1 MTFNPQS
8 AASAGQLGAVA
19 SHYGSFITSG
29 ERFNGVWEEKEGLA
43 FLDREWRRSLYWEA
57 PRREIEGFYNFYIQ
71 SKSHLQCGEFNG
83 APSRNH
89 CRIGAVQIM
98 QPDETVHTAG
108 VGPTRIFQISMSPAY
123 LTSYVER
130 NFVMPSGVD
139 LKTRQLD
146 DVGLAK
152 LARTHNQ
159 ATLFGL
165 PMRQLYFDQLR
176 EAMLHRILSLYST
189 HKCLAKER
197 AESLVPAKTR
207 LLLDFV
213 EANLDQDLRLDELA
227 RIAGLSRAHFARSFH
242 KMIGMS
248 PHLYVQHR
256 RLNRAAELLRGRA
269 HSIKDIADLS
279 GFADASHLTRCFKH
293 SFGAVP
299 SEARALFEE
308 RAQQTSASCEV

>member
-1 MTFNPQS
+1 MTTSFNTRPS
-8 AASAGQLGAVA
+8 IASTEVGIVT
-19 SHYGSFITSG
+19 SHYGSFLTSG
-29 ERFNGVWEEKEGLA
+29 ERFNGVWEEEKGLA
-43 FLDREWRRSLYWEA
+43 FMDREWCQSQRWEA

-83 APSRNH
+83 VPSWNQ
-89 CRIGAVQIM
+89 CRVGAVQFM

-108 VGPTRIFQISMSPAY
+108 VGQTRIFQISMCPAY
-123 LTSYVER
+123 LTTYVNR
-130 NFVMPSGVD
+130 NFIIPSGVD

-146 DVGLAK
+146 DMGLAQ
-152 LARTHNQ
+152 LARAHNQ
-159 ATLFGL
+159 ATRFGL

-189 HKCLAKER
+189 HKSLPKER
-197 AESLVPAKTR
+197 TESLVPAKTR

-213 EANLDQDLRLDELA
+213 EANLDQDLRLGELA
-227 RIAGLSRAHFARSFH
+227 RIAGVSRAHFARSFH
-242 KMIGMS
+242 KIIGMS

-256 RLNRAAELLRGRA
+256 RLNRAADLLRGRT

-293 SFGAVP
+293 SFGVVP
-299 SEARALFEE
+299 SQMRRMIEEQALNH
-308 RAQQTSASCEV
+308 

>member
-1 MTFNPQS
+1 MSLNPQS
-8 AASAGQLGAVA
+8 SIGSTEVGIVT

-29 ERFNGVWEEKEGLA
+29 ERFNGVWEEEQGVA
-43 FLDREWRRSLYWEA
+43 FIDREWRQSLRWEA

-83 APSRNH
+83 VPSWNQ
-89 CRIGAVQIM
+89 CRVGAVQLM

-123 LTSYVER
+123 LTSYVNR
-130 NFVMPSGVD
+130 NFVVPSGFD

-146 DVGLAK
+146 DVGLAE
-152 LARTHNQ
+152 LARAHNQ
-159 ATLFGL
+159 ATLFRL

-176 EAMLHRILSLYST
+176 EAMLHRILSVYTT
-189 HKCLAKER
+189 HKFLPKER
-197 AESLVPAKTR
+197 AESLVPAKMR

-213 EANLDQDLRLDELA
+213 ESNLDRDLRLGELA

-256 RLNRAAELLRGRA
+256 RLNRAADLLRGRN
-269 HSIKDIADLS
+269 HSIKNIADLS

-293 SFGAVP
+293 NFGAVP
-299 SEARALFEE
+299 SQMRRMFEE
-308 RAQQTSASCEV
+308 QALSR